1 MEASQKVKE
10 YQQYLNRIG
19 GYNLKVD
26 GIWGKKTQAAYT
38 DAVNRGLVR
47 PQGGTSKQTTSKPKL
62 VPAELSDYDLMAEN
76 ADLNQSLYPVE
87 AIQDWGGYRTVVSP
101 NGTRYTVDDIKAGK
115 YTGGTV
121 PAYISKGKLV
131 AGQPESGYPS
141 ETITNN
147 QVSFN
152 VYKKAIGDWLSREFS
167 QARLAD
173 VVTGGVFHRL
183 SPTQNARLLYD
194 VATGGDWRNSMIYG
208 NSGIISDQLA
218 EEHPILA
225 MAINATGDAAAFNAG
240 NISKM
245 FNPTRLIANGRAS
258 YTGPTQIVLPA
269 PSEGREAVYWLPRGG
284 TREFTWEEVFN
295 GSGGAASRKFGTG
308 RGQTN
313 LGNKGS
319 ISVGT
324 RTKHGN
330 KGWKDGTYTK
340 VFTETVKN
348 PESTLP
354 VDNYTWNPAIL
365 QWRTTGAT
373 MPTYT
378 PEYVNITGTPYHNEV
393 VRNFHDD
400 EWIKKFQAT
409 PEGGVFWHNDK
420 SYIKQ
425 TGGRDRFVRESYNDG
440 QTPWGNSATQ
450 VYFDRGVPVVEVPW
464 GTPTGITRTTGE
476 DTGNINYNKA
486 VNKNTGKSEKSKAK
500 GK

>member
-1 MEASQKVKE
+1 MGASKKVKE

-26 GIWGKKTQAAYT
+26 GMWGKKTQAAYT

-47 PQGGTSKQTTSKPKL
+47 SQGGTSTQTTSKPKL

-76 ADLNQSLYPVE
+76 ANLSQGNYPVE

-115 YTGGTV
+115 YTGGAV
-121 PAYISKGKLV
+121 PAYISDGRLI
-131 AGQPESGYPS
+131 AGSPRVGFPS
-141 ETITNN
+141 ETITDN
-147 QVSFN
+147 QEAYK
-152 VYKKAIGDWLSREFS
+152 VYKNAVGDYYNTEY
-167 QARLAD
+167 APGHVAD
-173 VVTGGVFHRL
+173 AVTGGIFHRL

-208 NSGIISDQLA
+208 NNGVVSDQFA
-218 EEHPILA
+218 EEHPYWTT
-225 MAINATGDAAAFNAG
+225 AINFAGDAAAFNAG

-258 YTGPTQIVLPA
+258 YTGSTPVIGPN
-269 PSEGREAVYWLPRGG
+269 GVYELPRGEA
-284 TREFTWEEVFN
+284 TTATWEEVFN

-319 ISVGT
+319 RSVNT
-324 RTKHGN
+324 STKHGN

-340 VFTETVKN
+340 VFTKTIVN

-365 QWRTTGAT
+365 QWSTTGAT
-373 MPTYT
+373 IPTYT
-378 PEYVNITGTPYHNEV
+378 TENVNIVGVPYHNEV
-393 VRNFHDD
+393 VRNFHDP

-409 PEGGVFWHNDK
+409 PEGGVFWHNGK

-425 TGGRDRFVRESYNDG
+425 TGGRDRFVRESYNNG

-464 GTPTGITRTTGE
+464 GTPIGITKKLGE
-476 DTGNINYNKA
+476 DTGNIDYNKA
-486 VNKNTGKSEKSKAK
+486 VNRTTGKSEKSKAK
-500 GK
+500 RQ

>member
-1 MEASQKVKE
+1 MGAGQKVKE

-26 GIWGKKTQAAYT
+26 GMWGKRTQAAYE

-76 ADLNQSLYPVE
+76 ANLSQSLYPVE
-87 AIQDWGGYRTVVSP
+87 AIQDWGGYRTVVSS
-101 NGTRYTVDDIKAGK
+101 NGKRTAVDDIKAGK
-115 YTGGTV
+115 YTGGAV
-121 PAYISKGKLV
+121 PAYISNGKLI

-147 QVSFN
+147 QVSYN

-173 VVTGGVFHRL
+173 AVTGGVFHRL
-183 SPTQNARLLYD
+183 SPTQNLRLAYD

-208 NSGIISDQLA
+208 NNGIVSDQLA

-258 YTGPTQIVLPA
+258 YTGSTPVVGPN
-269 PSEGREAVYWLPRGG
+269 GVYELPRGG
-284 TREFTWEEVFN
+284 TTTATWEEVFN

-319 ISVGT
+319 RSVGT
-324 RTKHGN
+324 KTKHGN
-330 KGWKDGTYTK
+330 PGWGDGTYTK
-340 VFTETVKN
+340 VFTKTIVN

-354 VDNYTWNPAIL
+354 IDNYTWNPATL
-365 QWRTTGAT
+365 QYRTTGAIK
-373 MPTYT
+373 PAYT
-378 PEYVNITGTPYHNEV
+378 PEYVNIAGTPYHNEV
-393 VRNFHDD
+393 VRNFHND

-409 PEGGVFWHNDK
+409 PEGGVFWHNGK

-425 TGGRDRFVRESYNDG
+425 TGGRDRFVRESYNNG

-464 GTPTGITRTTGE
+464 GTPTGITKKLGE
-476 DTGNINYNKA
+476 DTGNIDYNKA
-486 VNKNTGKSEKSKAK
+486 VNRNTGKSEKSKAK